1 MIDKIKEY
9 LSINKDIHLLNDGS
23 IGFDILYKICQ
34 SLTKNKIVIAS
45 NYDDLFAN
53 LKDNG
58 VAVSSLCREDIK
70 LARLYDKRT
79 SGNLDMYPFGNLF
92 LNQIGELAV
101 SLDIDKS
108 LPELHDERIPVQ
120 THIKYIEL
128 KKYDLLN
135 EDIGIIT
142 NKELPMSYN
151 KWYAFT
157 LIQKEQIVFLH
168 NRQKNTEHKEINS
181 KRILKF

>member
-1 MIDKIKEY
+1 MIDKIKNY
-9 LSINKDIHLLNDGS
+9 LSINKDIHLLKDNS

-34 SLTKNKIVIAS
+34 SLTKNKIVIAL
-45 NYDDLFAN
+45 NYNELFSDLKN
-53 LKDNG
+53 NG
-58 VAVSSLCREDIK
+58 IAVSSLCREDIK

-79 SGNLDMYPFGNLF
+79 SGNLDMYPFGDLF
-92 LNQIGELAV
+92 LNQIGELAS
-101 SLDIDKS
+101 SLNINKS
-108 LPELHDERIPVQ
+108 LPELHDERIPD
-120 THIKYIEL
+120 HIKYIDL

-151 KWYAFT
+151 KWYTFT

-168 NRQKNTEHKEINS
+168 NREKNTAHKEINS